1 MNISILSFQW
11 FAETM
16 YWMPLELLRLVQ
28 YRYRKYQNVL
38 AEQTLYTVFCEIQEF
53 PYFFTKCA
61 LYLYDMVAFSIA
73 YNKTVRQHE
82 GVIDRMSV
90 EW

>member
-38 AEQTLYTVFCEIQEF
+38 AEQTLCTIFCEIQEF

-61 LYLYDMVAFSIA
+61 LYLYDKVAFSIA
-73 YNKTVRQHE
+73 HNKTVRQH

>member
-1 MNISILSFQW
+1 M
-11 FAETM
+11 
-16 YWMPLELLRLVQ
+16 
-28 YRYRKYQNVL
+28 L

-61 LYLYDMVAFSIA
+61 LYLYEKVAFSIA
-73 YNKTVRQHE
+73 HNKTVRQH

>member
-1 MNISILSFQW
+1 ML
-11 FAETM
+11 T
-16 YWMPLELLRLVQ
+16 
-28 YRYRKYQNVL
+28 
-38 AEQTLYTVFCEIQEF
+38 EQTLCTVFCEIQEF

-61 LYLYDMVAFSIA
+61 LYLYDKVAFSIA
-73 YNKTVRQHE
+73 HNKTVRQHE

>member
-1 MNISILSFQW
+1 VVCRNHVLNAIGV
-11 FAETM
+11 
-16 YWMPLELLRLVQ
+16 RLIQ
-28 YRYRKYQNVL
+28 YRYRKYQSVL

-82 GVIDRMSV
+82 GVIDRSSV